1 MDRIEFDG
9 DEVKYWMGQCARLE
23 QRLADLKADRQP
35 QKIADA
41 VEVALG
47 DDGHCVVYKNAAVKE
62 AIRQALGS
70 TQERGEAVAWGVQKT
85 GEDGVWFVSDS
96 RFTAQHYATAYAH
109 RVSDGKPDQAVIP
122 LYAAP
127 TDAQSRIAELEAQL
141 ALAYGLLWHVNAGMD
156 APHGTP
162 SLTPERG
169 AMESRKILRDLL
181 THEQR
186 GDGINAARNYMV
198 ALAAEKEGE

>member
-127 TDAQSRIAELEAQL
+127 TDAQSRIAALESQL
-141 ALAYGLLWHVNAGMD
+141 AESREREGRMREFIEEV
-156 APHGTP
+156 
-162 SLTPERG
+162 SKQTPEKPDYWSSCSQCSHNQSD
-169 AMESRKILRDLL
+169 AEDIID
-181 THEQR
+181 
-186 GDGINAARNYMV
+186 
-198 ALAAEKEGE
+198 ALAAEKEQK